1 MCLWYMFSTNRSG
14 METGFGAC
22 TARNNLEHLMG
33 KTKSKR
39 WFSVSRRRRR
49 NNGKGYAIAILTM
62 AMLIV
67 VLLIAIVVV
76 LIRGNTGNPLNHA
89 KVATADYTD
98 VSGNTGQRAYISVNK
113 NALTK
118 VTEKQFASF
127 YEKTVSGSEYALF
140 TIACDDGTG
149 IVFLS
154 SPQSN
159 ADGTTTIATYGYLN
173 ENGEVTESFG
183 QILLDGGKYKYQ
195 AQ

>member
-1 MCLWYMFSTNRSG
+1 
-14 METGFGAC
+14 
-22 TARNNLEHLMG
+22 
-33 KTKSKR
+33 
-39 WFSVSRRRRR
+39 
-49 NNGKGYAIAILTM
+49 M
-62 AMLIV
+62 AVLIV

-89 KVATADYTD
+89 KVATADYID
-98 VSGNTGQRAYISVNK
+98 ASGNTGQRAYISVNK

-127 YEKTVSGSEYALF
+127 YEKTVSGSE
-140 TIACDDGTG
+140 
-149 IVFLS
+149 

-159 ADGTTTIATYGYLN
+159 ADGTTTIAAYGYLN

>member
-14 METGFGAC
+14 TETGFGAC

-39 WFSVSRRRRR
+39 WFSVSRRRR
-49 NNGKGYAIAILTM
+49 NNGRGYAIAILTM
-62 AMLIV
+62 AVLIV

-89 KVATADYTD
+89 KVATADYID
-98 VSGNTGQRAYISVNK
+98 ASGNTGQRAYISVNK

-149 IVFLS
+149 IVFPS

-159 ADGTTTIATYGYLN
+159 ADGTTTIAAYGYLN

>member
-1 MCLWYMFSTNRSG
+1 MQ
-14 METGFGAC
+14 
-22 TARNNLEHLMG
+22 
-33 KTKSKR
+33 R
-39 WFSVSRRRRR
+39 W
-49 NNGKGYAIAILTM
+49 
-62 AMLIV
+62 
-67 VLLIAIVVV
+67 
-76 LIRGNTGNPLNHA
+76 P
-89 KVATADYTD
+89 ADYTD

-149 IVFLS
+149 IVFPVL
-154 SPQSN
+154 PAEQCGRH
-159 ADGTTTIATYGYLN
+159 DHHCHYGYLN

>member
-1 MCLWYMFSTNRSG
+1 M
-14 METGFGAC
+14 
-22 TARNNLEHLMG
+22 
-33 KTKSKR
+33 
-39 WFSVSRRRRR
+39 SRRRRR
-49 NNGKGYAIAILTM
+49 NERKGLCHCHPDDGGADCRSSNRRC
-62 AMLIV
+62 
-67 VLLIAIVVV
+67 VVV

-89 KVATADYTD
+89 KVATADYID
-98 VSGNTGQRAYISVNK
+98 ASGNTGQRATISVNK

-159 ADGTTTIATYGYLN
+159 ADGTTTIAAYGYLN

>member
-1 MCLWYMFSTNRSG
+1 MQ
-14 METGFGAC
+14 
-22 TARNNLEHLMG
+22 
-33 KTKSKR
+33 R
-39 WFSVSRRRRR
+39 WPQQT
-49 NNGKGYAIAILTM
+49 I
-62 AMLIV
+62 
-67 VLLIAIVVV
+67 
-76 LIRGNTGNPLNHA
+76 P
-89 KVATADYTD
+89 
-98 VSGNTGQRAYISVNK
+98 
-113 NALTK
+113 TK

>member
-1 MCLWYMFSTNRSG
+1 MPPATLDSG
-14 METGFGAC
+14 PT
-22 TARNNLEHLMG
+22 
-33 KTKSKR
+33 S
-39 WFSVSRRRRR
+39 
-49 NNGKGYAIAILTM
+49 
-62 AMLIV
+62 
-67 VLLIAIVVV
+67 
-76 LIRGNTGNPLNHA
+76 
-89 KVATADYTD
+89 
-98 VSGNTGQRAYISVNK
+98 
-113 NALTK
+113 
-118 VTEKQFASF
+118 EKQFASF

-159 ADGTTTIATYGYLN
+159 ADGTTTIAAYGYLN